1 MVSRAQFHE
10 IYAIKILFICA
21 LATSNVPF
29 EVPSDGSDL
38 ETFVTV
44 SDRLSAVFTGP
55 PLTTSITSVP
65 RLGHQ
70 NCLLMFT
77 AQIFSPWDTGL

>member
-1 MVSRAQFHE
+1 MVIRAQYHG
-10 IYAIKILFICA
+10 IYAVTSLCMCA
-21 LATSNVPF
+21 LATSNVLF

-44 SDRLSAVFTGP
+44 SDRLSAIFSRP
-55 PLTTSITSVP
+55 HLTTSITSVP
-65 RLGHQ
+65 RLRHQ